1 MFIQKPLLHFH
12 SVAKNLRKPSKWYK
26 TSFSITLQRSSATTG
41 FSLCLSSNTYYSSAL
56 IIHLLI
62 LLLMIRHRFPVNFP
76 KWTSLLSLLLV
87 RATPNWK
94 GLSCQP
100 SKSRLQPRGK
110 KLWLLETRDKSTVS
124 RLSFRPDSGSYL
136 TRKAVLCS
144 KCVYFIYIHLPALF
158 SCSTHTKWYN

>member
-1 MFIQKPLLHFH
+1 MFIQKPLPHFH

-26 TSFSITLQRSSATTG
+26 TSLSITLQRSSATIG

-56 IIHLLI
+56 IVHLLI

-100 SKSRLQPRGK
+100 SKSRLQPQGK
-110 KLWLLETRDKSTVS
+110 KLWLLQINL
-124 RLSFRPDSGSYL
+124 LSPDSASDQIQVHIWLGKQSCVPNVFISYTYIFLHYSPVLL
-136 TRKAVLCS
+136 TLS
-144 KCVYFIYIHLPALF
+144 D
-158 SCSTHTKWYN
+158 TTK